1 MTTAEPNTEQ
11 PYAVELEGIE
21 KRFPGV
27 IANHDV
33 SLKVRKGTIHAIVGE
48 NGAGKST
55 LMKTLYGMHQP
66 EAGTIH
72 VNGQQVHFKSPAEA
86 IAVGIGMVH
95 QHFMLAD
102 NLTVLENVI
111 LGAEPARR
119 GVIRHAEGTAK
130 VAALAKQIGAHV
142 DLDAPLSAL
151 GVGQRQ
157 RVEILK
163 VLYRGANILIL
174 DEPTAVLVPQEVDEL
189 FETLK
194 VLVAGGATVIFI
206 SHKLDEVLAVS
217 DEITV
222 IRQGTTV
229 GTVTPDSITRSR
241 LGEMMVGS
249 ELPKPIPRETKIG
262 TAVRLEVNGASAKV
276 VGPGSQKYVF
286 QDIDID
292 VHEGEIVGV
301 AGVEGNGQFELC
313 EGILGLMPLTA
324 GTIVLDAKDVTHETV
339 RHRKDAGIGYIPFD
353 RHREALMLSSPLW
366 ENTMLGRESQPK
378 FNIGPLINVRGSQ
391 ADCREIIH
399 DFDVRTPGENVP
411 AFALSGGNQ
420 QKLIV
425 GRELVN
431 NPSVLIAAHP
441 TRGVDIGAQNA
452 IWARLRTARD
462 AGMGVLLLSADLE
475 ELIAL
480 SDVIVVMFDGMI
492 TARLTPAQATPELL
506 GLYMTGTR
514 QEAVA

>member
-1 MTTAEPNTEQ
+1 
-11 PYAVELEGIE
+11 
-21 KRFPGV
+21 
-27 IANHDV
+27 
-33 SLKVRKGTIHAIVGE
+33 
-48 NGAGKST
+48 
-55 LMKTLYGMHQP
+55 
-66 EAGTIH
+66 
-72 VNGQQVHFKSPAEA
+72 
-86 IAVGIGMVH
+86 
-95 QHFMLAD
+95 
-102 NLTVLENVI
+102 
-111 LGAEPARR
+111 
-119 GVIRHAEGTAK
+119 
-130 VAALAKQIGAHV
+130 
-142 DLDAPLSAL
+142 
-151 GVGQRQ
+151 
-157 RVEILK
+157 
-163 VLYRGANILIL
+163 
-174 DEPTAVLVPQEVDEL
+174 
-189 FETLK
+189 
-194 VLVAGGATVIFI
+194 
-206 SHKLDEVLAVS
+206 
-217 DEITV
+217 
-222 IRQGTTV
+222 
-229 GTVTPDSITRSR
+229 
-241 LGEMMVGS
+241 
-249 ELPKPIPRETKIG
+249 LPKPIPRETKIG

-292 VHEGEIVGV
+292 VHEGEIVGI

-514 QEAVA
+514 QEAAA